1 MMTLAYP
8 PPVRGVDKGTHPRAG
23 LPSKIG
29 REGAL
34 IKGRLQADDIMVICV
49 AK

>member
-8 PPVRGVDKGTHPRAG
+8 PPEWGVDNRTHLCAR

-29 REGAL
+29 REGTL